1 MFTLIVLSTS
11 IVVTLPMITES
22 LLYISWTL
30 GWLYV
35 HTHSG

>member
-11 IVVTLPMITES
+11 KVVTLPVITES
-22 LLYISWTL
+22 LLHISWTL